1 MQWGSNE
8 LLTSVSRGKLF
19 LFEII
24 INYYSKIHFS
34 CRVCSDFH
42 CSCTR
47 QQCLKPPEKTKSFI
61 VFCSAIKSSLDSFPE
76 WAREGSKVTVDLIFS
91 VHRQLAR
98 AGRHPSCPTGQRR
111 GGRTGEERRHN
122 ALLAPKRIA
131 DLWPLST
138 EPRRKVVKR
147 NLDSWQ
153 MKRGERSLI
162 RERWKDLRNLPPG
175 VSVLELHEQ
184 TLRPSVLP
192 GLSLRRS
199 RPDQIRKIGS
209 IRPSTSNS

>member
-1 MQWGSNE
+1 M
-8 LLTSVSRGKLF
+8 
-19 LFEII
+19 
-24 INYYSKIHFS
+24 
-34 CRVCSDFH
+34 
-42 CSCTR
+42 
-47 QQCLKPPEKTKSFI
+47 KSLI
-61 VFCSAIKSSLDSFPE
+61 VFCSAIKSSLDLFPE
-76 WAREGSKVTVDLIFS
+76 WAREGSKVMVDLIFS
-91 VHRQLAR
+91 VYRQLAR
-98 AGRHPSCPTGQRR
+98 AGRHPSCPTGQEEGR
-111 GGRTGEERRHN
+111 GTREERRWQHN

-162 RERWKDLRNLPPG
+162 RERRKDLRNLPPG

-209 IRPSTSNS
+209 IRPSTANS